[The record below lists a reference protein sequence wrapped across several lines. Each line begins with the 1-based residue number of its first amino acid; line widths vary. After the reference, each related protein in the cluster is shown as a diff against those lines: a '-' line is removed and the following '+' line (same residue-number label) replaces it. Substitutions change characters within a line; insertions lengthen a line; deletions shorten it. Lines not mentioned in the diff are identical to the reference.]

1 MDGGNFGTLD
11 LVTGAYTSEGSSATT
26 VAGLGVVGG
35 TLYGGAYG
43 GNTLYRINP
52 LNGFET
58 AIGTGSISY
67 DDFGSTP
74 TGGLYGLNSSGNLYS
89 INSSTGSATII
100 GNLGF
105 GIGGDSNL
113 SNNSGTLYLVSGGD
127 LYTVNTSTGAATRV
141 GASSPGGMSG
151 LLLDNGNLY
160 GANTSLF
167 TLNTTT
173 GLSTSVAAIT
183 GSGAGLVFGLVTDPI
198 TSAVPE
204 PQTYLLMAVG
214 LALVFLSV
222 GRRRTV
228 KANPSSGV
236 PAF

>member
-1 MDGGNFGTLD
+1 
-11 LVTGAYTSEGSSATT
+11 
-26 VAGLGVVGG
+26 
-35 TLYGGAYG
+35 
-43 GNTLYRINP
+43 
-52 LNGFET
+52 
-58 AIGTGSISY
+58 
-67 DDFGSTP
+67 
-74 TGGLYGLNSSGNLYS
+74 
-89 INSSTGSATII
+89 
-100 GNLGF
+100 
-105 GIGGDSNL
+105 
-113 SNNSGTLYLVSGGD
+113 
-127 LYTVNTSTGAATRV
+127 
-141 GASSPGGMSG
+141 MSG

-160 GANTSLF
+160 GANTSLY

-228 KANPSSGV
+228 KANPSSSV